1 MHTPAS
7 HVGTS
12 SSSQAQAWAS
22 FYCPTSKAL
31 FGRANQGQRSVEA
44 ALESA
49 SQHQNPGLKKHRSP
63 ELTSWAP
70 AKPRSTSPRFL
81 PDKRKLSQK
90 QVLLPTAEVPL
101 MAPTVKKFR
110 RNNPD
115 MSPWVE
121 NSGLHISSRFK
132 DKTLNRREKSHRLPE
147 GFGSTCHRP
156 DHLKVVVSTCRLD
169 HPKASF
175 RPRIEPT
182 TQRRR
187 FDLSWIVT
195 HVTGRHK
202 SLVCLD
208 RVWIGKRCHGALHGA
223 KEAP

>member
-12 SSSQAQAWAS
+12 SSSQAPAWAS

-31 FGRANQGQRSVEA
+31 FGRANQGQRSIEA
-44 ALESA
+44 ALEGA

-70 AKPRSTSPRFL
+70 VKPRSTSPRSW
-81 PDKRKLSQK
+81 PDQRKLSQK
-90 QVLLPTAEVPL
+90 QALF
-101 MAPTVKKFR
+101 PTVEVTLMVTSHR
-110 RNNPD
+110 EASPDNPD

-147 GFGSTCHRP
+147 SFGSTVVSTRPPEGFGSTGFNE
-156 DHLKVVVSTCRLD
+156 

-175 RPRIEPT
+175 RPKPST
-182 TQRRR
+182 NTQRRR

-195 HVTGRHK
+195 HVPGRHK